1 MQPLKGNWVRLIV
14 AVAVASFVLVF
25 VEVVTGL
32 TTVVALRV
40 ATTMAGC
47 KDAVSK
53 MNRRGSEGKERK
65 LTVMVVVMVILIVL
79 DFVIA
84 LPAVDVVVVVTVATL
99 PEVTT
104 VVEVTVDAS
113 VAVT

>member
-40 ATTMAGC
+40 ATTIAGC

-53 MNRRGSEGKERK
+53 MKEHGSRRREGS
-65 LTVMVVVMVILIVL
+65 LQ
-79 DFVIA
+79 
-84 LPAVDVVVVVTVATL
+84 
-99 PEVTT
+99 
-104 VVEVTVDAS
+104 
-113 VAVT
+113 

>member
-53 MNRRGSEGKERK
+53 MKEDGSRGREGS
-65 LTVMVVVMVILIVL
+65 LQ
-79 DFVIA
+79 
-84 LPAVDVVVVVTVATL
+84 
-99 PEVTT
+99 
-104 VVEVTVDAS
+104 
-113 VAVT
+113 